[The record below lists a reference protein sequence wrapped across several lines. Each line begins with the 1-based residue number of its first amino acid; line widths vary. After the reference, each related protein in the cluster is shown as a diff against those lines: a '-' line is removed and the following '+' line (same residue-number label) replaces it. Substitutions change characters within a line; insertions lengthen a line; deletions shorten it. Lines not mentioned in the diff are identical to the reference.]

1 MKKIYLS
8 KVRSQIARHST
19 IRDINKRI
27 VLNFVRVRSPISR
40 AEIARE
46 TSLQRSTVSS
56 IVDELQQADLIEE
69 LGTGNSTGGR
79 KPTML
84 KLRTGKPV
92 AIGIDVAPRT
102 TSIVLADLAGNI
114 LSTESFKTS
123 PDVDYM
129 TDEILRRTIG
139 VAGRNPENELEI
151 GLCIPGVADTDTGNV
166 VLVPYFNWSDWDIA
180 ARIAK
185 GTGLNVFID
194 NDANA
199 VALAELWLGAKEIR
213 QARNFITVMV
223 AEGIGTG
230 IVINGEIYRGEDGA
244 AGEFGHM
251 FVAEDAPV
259 ACSCG
264 RRDCWEAHASEK
276 AMLEKYGTSTGGS
289 MEQLI
294 HDAQT
299 GNDRALAV
307 LRETATY
314 MGIGISNLI
323 IGFSPKTVIVSG
335 RITRAWNIIQ
345 DEILRYGRRSIRQDI
360 TGATI
365 IPSTLGDSPTILGS
379 ISLVLVRK
387 FASAL

>member
-19 IRDINKRI
+19 IRDINKQI

-56 IVDELQQADLIEE
+56 IVDDLQEADLIEE
-69 LGTGNSTGGR
+69 VGTGDSTGGR

-123 PDVDYM
+123 PDVEFM
-129 TDEILRRTIG
+129 TDEILRRATA
-139 VAGRNPENELEI
+139 VADRNSGSDLEI
-151 GLCIPGVADTDTGNV
+151 GLCVPGVADTETGNV
-166 VLVPYFNWSDWDIA
+166 VLVPYFNWSDWDIG
-180 ARIAK
+180 RRVAK
-185 GTGLNVFID
+185 ETSLNVFID

-199 VALAELWLGAKEIR
+199 VALAELWLGAQEIR

-251 FVAEDAPV
+251 FVAEDGPV
-259 ACSCG
+259 ECSCG
-264 RRDCWEAHASEK
+264 RKDCWEAHASEK
-276 AMLEKYGTSTGGS
+276 AMLEKYGNSPSVS

-294 HDAQT
+294 SNAEAGDE
-299 GNDRALAV
+299 RALGV
-307 LRETATY
+307 LRETATF

-323 IGFSPKTVIVSG
+323 IGFSPKTIIVSG

>member
-19 IRDINKRI
+19 IRDINKQI

-56 IVDELQQADLIEE
+56 IVDALQEAELVEE
-69 LGTGNSTGGR
+69 VGTGDSTGGR
-79 KPTML
+79 RPTML

-92 AIGIDVAPRT
+92 AVGVDVAPRT
-102 TSIVLADLAGNI
+102 TSIVVADLAGTI

-123 PDVDYM
+123 PDVEFM
-129 TDEILRRTIG
+129 TDEILRRT
-139 VAGRNPENELEI
+139 VAVAESNSENDLQV
-151 GLCIPGVADTDTGNV
+151 GLCVPGVADTETGNV
-166 VLVPYFNWSDWDIA
+166 VLVPYFNWSDWDIG
-180 ARIAK
+180 RRVAK
-185 GTGLNVFID
+185 ETSLKVFLD
-194 NDANA
+194 NDANS
-199 VALAELWLGAKEIR
+199 VALAELWLGAQEIR

-276 AMLEKYGTSTGGS
+276 AMLAKYGNSPSVS

-294 HDAQT
+294 RNAEAGDV
-299 GNDRALAV
+299 RALSV
-307 LRETATY
+307 LRETATF

-323 IGFSPKTVIVSG
+323 MGFSPKTVIVSG

-345 DEILRYGRRSIRQDI
+345 DEILSYGRRSIRQDI
-360 TGATI
+360 AGATI

-387 FASAL
+387 FGSAL